1 MKKIKISLITTLA
14 YLVSLKPVFAQIVGT
29 LQQPG
34 TVVTDVTDAGSFI
47 SVIVKFLI
55 AVAGIWSLWQIL
67 TAGFAFITSN
77 GDKGKVSEATN
88 KINMAVTGL
97 VVIGI
102 SFILTAIISQLV
114 FGSFT
119 YILNPVIETI

>member
-1 MKKIKISLITTLA
+1 MKKFKISLVASLA
-14 YLVSLKPVFAQIVGT
+14 YLISFKPVFAQIVGT

-34 TVVTDVTDAGSFI
+34 TVVSDVTDAGNFI

-55 AVAGIWSLWQIL
+55 AIAGIWSLWQIL

-77 GDKGKVSEATN
+77 GDKSKVSEATN